1 MTNRK
6 PYGIVVIILLL
17 LVCGAPYTFG
27 ADKRSPVKIEG
38 KTFLPLRVL
47 ARPFSNIYKEPDV
60 TKGTVEENVPTFQS
74 YYVYTRPEVKAT
86 GTDTNG
92 WYEVGSDVRGT
103 VLGWM
108 RAEDVM
114 EWKQTMSLAYTH
126 PEGRKP
132 VLMFEDRE
140 VLLNLVKAPTDQ
152 RKQEI
157 EALYATLDTGKIPA
171 DFPIR
176 SVEPKKAVDISS
188 QFYLLPILEFGV
200 IELENREGRILKLAA
215 ATASGPDA
223 RDDSDIRKNKE
234 YREGALS
241 SGTSI
246 DLEKL
251 KTLELDLVFVMD
263 MTGSMQPYI
272 DAALG
277 VVKNIALFV
286 TRDAEIKKSIHFGL
300 WGYRDSVQDIPAL
313 EFNTK
318 NFTPT
323 LQSVEEFEKTL
334 SGVRA
339 ASVGS
344 QDYDED
350 VFSGVDKAMR
360 ETQWTPDALRF
371 IVLIGD
377 APSHEL
383 GHPWNYS
390 GQSAQTLR
398 GFADD
403 NKIYI
408 FALHIK
414 DPDPRATP
422 FHERAEP
429 QFRTLSRNKGMEGE
443 SSYYS
448 VASIDLDGFARA
460 TQDIAEVLVA
470 MVAQAK
476 QGQVVTST
484 PPPPPASTASTPQQ
498 STDARTQ
505 AAKMGYAA
513 LVEWIGKETE
523 TKAPRDIIAWAVD
536 KDLLDPSIQAM
547 DVRLLINKKDLDSLQ
562 KVLSEVIA
570 AGRRGQIG
578 GEDFFTALQATAASL
593 SRTPDQIRNAKSMA
607 DLVPEF
613 LVGLPYKSRLMA
625 MNNELWASWSNDE
638 QDEFLKELDAKIQL
652 YTVIHDE
659 PGGWIQLNPGD
670 DPDEFVYPISL
681 EMLP

>member
-1 MTNRK
+1 MRRSKQYFTL
-6 PYGIVVIILLL
+6 IALL
-17 LVCGAPYTFG
+17 LVVCAPFWALG

-60 TKGTVEENVPTFQS
+60 NKGTVEENVPTFQT

-86 GTDTNG
+86 GTDVNG

-140 VLLNLVKAPTDQ
+140 VLLKLEKATEDQ
-152 RKQEI
+152 RKKDTET
-157 EALYATLDTGKIPA
+157 LYTTLDTGKIPT
-171 DFPIR
+171 DFPVR

-215 ATASGPDA
+215 ATAAGPDA
-223 RDDSDIRKNKE
+223 REDSDIKKNEDYKKE
-234 YREGALS
+234 ALEGK
-241 SGTSI
+241 TSI

-251 KTLELDLVFVMD
+251 KTLEVDLVFVMD

-272 DAALG
+272 NAALD
-277 VVKNIALFV
+277 VVKNISLFV
-286 TRDAEIKKSIHFGL
+286 TKDAEIKKSVHFGL

-313 EFNTK
+313 EFHTK

-339 ASVGS
+339 AAVGS
-344 QDYDED
+344 GDYPED
-350 VFSGVDKAMR
+350 VFSGMDNAMR
-360 ETQWTPDALRF
+360 ETQWTADALRF

-377 APSHEL
+377 APAHEL

-390 GQSAQTLR
+390 GQSEQTLR
-398 GFADD
+398 AFADD
-403 NKIYI
+403 NKVFI

-414 DPDPRATP
+414 DPDPRAAE
-422 FHERAEP
+422 FHVISEP

-448 VASIDLDGFARA
+448 VTSTDLDGFSRA
-460 TQDIAEVLVA
+460 TRDIAEVLVA

-476 QGQVVTST
+476 KGQVFTST
-484 PPPPPASTASTPQQ
+484 ATAVSTGSPQKP
-498 STDARTQ
+498 TEARTL

-536 KDLLDPSIQAM
+536 KDLVDPSIQSM
-547 DVRLLINKKDLDSLQ
+547 DVRLLINKKDLDSLA
-562 KVLSEVIA
+562 KVLGDVIA

-578 GEDFFTALQATAASL
+578 GEDFFTSLQATATTL
-593 SRTPDQIRNAKSMA
+593 SRTPEQIRNAQSMA

-613 LVGLPYKSRLMA
+613 LAGLPYKSRLMA
-625 MNNELWASWSNDE
+625 MNNELWASWSNDQ

-652 YTVIHDE
+652 YKTIHDE
-659 PGGWIQLNPGD
+659 PGGWIQLNKGD